1 MKNIR
6 QESIYF
12 LLFLCLVFY
21 FFYYWKTVNIEKF
34 KSKHKNK
41 NGKNKTK
48 TNKTKETFL
57 PDWISNPFSSS
68 KKKKSNHDPNDL
80 KIITDLKSKSAE
92 DVLTKFNI
100 LKNKLYDIL
109 K

>member
-21 FFYYWKTVNIEKF
+21 FFYYWKIVNIEKF
-34 KSKHKNK
+34 KSKRKNK
-41 NGKNKTK
+41 NKKNNK
-48 TNKTKETFL
+48 KTKETFL
-57 PDWISNPFSSS
+57 PDWISNPFSSN
-68 KKKKSNHDPNDL
+68 KKNKSNDDPNDL
-80 KIITDLKSKSAE
+80 KIITDLKSTSAE
-92 DVLTKFNI
+92 DVLTKFNV
-100 LKNKLYDIL
+100 LKNKLYEIL